1 MSDLDKKTSIPPKV
15 LVVDDNEDVRLL
27 IASLLEDEG
36 YTVVACERGD
46 QAIALVRSEGMDI
59 VLLDRMLPDGDG
71 LEVAQV
77 IKSSQGPEYFIP
89 TLIISALDSEQ
100 DKIEGLQVADDYI
113 SKPFSNDE
121 LVARVRA
128 MLRIRDL
135 QNELYRSQRRYQCL
149 YDNVPE
155 MCVSLNEEE
164 RIADCNQSFCR
175 MFDMPRNEAV
185 GKPFLELFTEEE
197 RNGLR
202 RYLTEAVNDPNGIA
216 GRQRIC
222 KTVRPTSSGEMMV
235 VGVRFAYVNDRY
247 TGVGKIVTMH
257 DLTREM
263 ALEREQRIARQ
274 QLYRSARMASIGTLA
289 SGVAHEL
296 NNPLAAILGFSDA
309 LVQRFSS
316 DEAGNPEEMKQYLEI
331 VCNEAIRCRDIVDNL
346 SRFARES
353 ECRIRPV
360 CLKQCLES
368 AVRLISSRAN
378 KRGISIVDS
387 IEPELVVRADPQKL
401 GQVFLNLLTNAV
413 DFSSDGIRVHLTA
426 RKLSDRQGRVLV
438 RVDDNG
444 RGMTPEVQ
452 QRAFDPFFTT
462 KEVGQGLGLGLAI
475 CHRLMEECEGSID
488 LVSTLD
494 KGTTV
499 FLELPAE

>member
-1 MSDLDKKTSIPPKV
+1 MSSLGEKSSAPPKV
-15 LVVDDNEDVRLL
+15 LIVDDNEEVRLL
-27 IASLLEDEG
+27 IESLLEDEG
-36 YTVVACERGD
+36 YTVVPCERGD
-46 QAIALVRSEGMDI
+46 QAIARVRSEGMDL

-77 IKSSQGPEYFIP
+77 IKAAQGPEYFIP
-89 TLIISALDSEQ
+89 TIIISALDSEQ

-121 LVARVRA
+121 LVARVRS

-175 MFDMPRNEAV
+175 MFSISRDAAV
-185 GKPFLELFTEEE
+185 GKPFLELFAKEE

-202 RYLTEAVNDPNGIA
+202 HYLTEARNEA
-216 GRQRIC
+216 GESAGPQRIC
-222 KTVRPTSSGEMMV
+222 QTVRQTSSGEMMV
-235 VGVRFAYVNDRY
+235 VGVRFARVNDQY

-257 DLTREM
+257 DLTREV

-316 DEAGNPEEMKQYLEI
+316 EENSNPQEVKQYLEI
-331 VCNEAIRCRDIVDNL
+331 ICGEAIRCRDIVDNL

-360 CLKQCLES
+360 SLKQCLES

-378 KRGISIVDS
+378 KRGISIVDL
-387 IEPELVVRADPQKL
+387 IEEDLVVRADPQKL

-413 DFSSDGIRVHLTA
+413 DFSTDGIVVQLRA
-426 RKLSDRQGRVLV
+426 EQPSDRKGRVLV
-438 RVDDNG
+438 RVEDNG

-488 LVSTLD
+488 LVSTLN

-499 FLELPAE
+499 FLELPAQ

>member
-1 MSDLDKKTSIPPKV
+1 M
-15 LVVDDNEDVRLL
+15 
-27 IASLLEDEG
+27 
-36 YTVVACERGD
+36 
-46 QAIALVRSEGMDI
+46 
-59 VLLDRMLPDGDG
+59 
-71 LEVAQV
+71 
-77 IKSSQGPEYFIP
+77 
-89 TLIISALDSEQ
+89 
-100 DKIEGLQVADDYI
+100 
-113 SKPFSNDE
+113 
-121 LVARVRA
+121 
-128 MLRIRDL
+128 
-135 QNELYRSQRRYQCL
+135 
-149 YDNVPE
+149 
-155 MCVSLNEEE
+155 
-164 RIADCNQSFCR
+164 
-175 MFDMPRNEAV
+175 
-185 GKPFLELFTEEE
+185 
-197 RNGLR
+197 
-202 RYLTEAVNDPNGIA
+202 
-216 GRQRIC
+216 
-222 KTVRPTSSGEMMV
+222 
-235 VGVRFAYVNDRY
+235 
-247 TGVGKIVTMH
+247 
-257 DLTREM
+257 
-263 ALEREQRIARQ
+263 
-274 QLYRSARMASIGTLA
+274 
-289 SGVAHEL
+289 AHEL

-378 KRGISIVDS
+378 KRGISIVDF